1 MNIELKG
8 KDMILVSKLIKKL
21 KLRTYLKD
29 LKANLK
35 DQDINNFDTNLD
47 MGLIMGDLIIYICEE
62 IADCIEEIDSII
74 KSTLNKTNEDLINMT
89 YEEKATITVEIIKK
103 SIPKNIMD
111 SLQILSVKKNQAKNN
126 VENKDQIEK

>member
-74 KSTLNKTNEDLINMT
+74 KSTLNKTTEDLINMT

-103 SIPKNIMD
+103 SIPKNIRD

-126 VENKDQIEK
+126 IENKDQIKK